1 MVTTFLEFLETRK
14 DQGTLV
20 GKFDCGSSTKCR
32 CAVVEMQSQLY
43 GHVLRSSYN
52 LLLFL
57 L

>member
-43 GHVLRSSYN
+43 GHVLRSSY
-52 LLLFL
+52 
-57 L
+57 